1 MELRTLKYFVT
12 LVDEGTVTAAAKALH
27 VTQPTL
33 SRQLTQMERELGRPL
48 FERTHF
54 GIELTDAGVTLN
66 RHARR
71 ILELADKAEEEVA
84 APTSAVSGVVHIGAG
99 ETKAMVLLA
108 RAMANVSE
116 RYPNVSLEVRDG
128 TAEALMDDFLHGY
141 FDLLLE
147 CDLQPHSN
155 LNALELPIYD
165 TWGVYVQPDSPLAK
179 LDVVTAH
186 DLVDTPVI
194 LPAQASHRAVGAW
207 AGGLINQMDVKA
219 TYNLPLNACFLAEEG
234 LGALVCYGGLVSG
247 GDCGPLVFRELSPR
261 LEAHHGILWRK
272 VRPTRQTQAFLD
284 ELRRIVESEDAA
296 GTNN

>member
-128 TAEALMDDFLHGY
+128 TAEALMDDFLHWY